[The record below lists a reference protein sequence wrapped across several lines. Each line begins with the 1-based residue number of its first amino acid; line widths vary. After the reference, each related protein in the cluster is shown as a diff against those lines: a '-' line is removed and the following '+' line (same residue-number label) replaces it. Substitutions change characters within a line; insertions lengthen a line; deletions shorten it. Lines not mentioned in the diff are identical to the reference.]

1 MGIKKLSKFLLSH
14 NIVNRYESFDNYV
27 SQNVNLLQNNYI
39 RICIDASLYIHKYI
53 HSYNDIVFGFMNQIL
68 RLLSTRIMPVYVF
81 DGKPPAEKAEILKSR
96 LDRKIKINDKIKT
109 IENIL
114 NNMSSSSDEKDT
126 IKNDLTNKM
135 NKLKRQASS
144 VNKNDIENLKR
155 ILDIIGIPYICA
167 KGEADIIC
175 AELTKMNV
183 VSACLSD
190 DMDLL
195 PYGCT
200 KLLRLID
207 GNIYEYDLNKI
218 LMTLQLTYE
227 QFVEMC
233 IIIGC
238 DYIKNFKLNPE
249 IAYENIKKYNNVNAM
264 PNINNIVSIEE
275 INNVKKIFIDSNVNY
290 FCDIKETIYF
300 DFVKVSDFLK
310 ENNYITSIDYLNKY
324 RYKINL
330 INKNSAKYNDEY
342 TYKTNNK
349 YNYKTGF
356 KSIKTFC

>member
-14 NIVNRYESFDNYV
+14 QIVNKYESFDTFV
-27 SQNVNLLQNNYI
+27 SQNPTLLQNNYI

-81 DGKPPAEKAEILKSR
+81 DGKPPIEKAEILKSR

-109 IENIL
+109 IESIL
-114 NNMSSSSDEKDT
+114 NNMTSSLDEKDT
-126 IKNDLTNKM
+126 IKTDLTNKM
-135 NKLKRQASS
+135 NKLKRQVSN
-144 VNKNDIENLKR
+144 VNKNDIENLKT
-155 ILDIIGIPYICA
+155 ILDLIGIPYICA

-175 AELTKMNV
+175 AELTKLNI

-200 KLLRLID
+200 KLLRLIE
-207 GNIYEYDLNKI
+207 GNIYEYDLKKI
-218 LMTLQLTYE
+218 LTTLNLTYE

-238 DYIKNFKLNPE
+238 DYIKNLKLNPE
-249 IAYENIKKYNNVNAM
+249 IAYENIKKYNNIEAM
-264 PNINNIVSIEE
+264 PNSQITVCIEE
-275 INNVKKIFIDSNVNY
+275 ITTAKNIFINNNINNDYIINDN
-290 FCDIKETIYF
+290 IYI
-300 DFVKVSDFLK
+300 DYSKITDFLR
-310 ENNYITSIDYLNKY
+310 ENNYNTTIDYLNKY

-330 INKNSAKYNDEY
+330 INKYNSKYNDDY
-342 TYKTNNK
+342 TYKINTK
-349 YNYKTGF
+349 YNYKNNYKT
-356 KSIKTFC
+356 IKTYC